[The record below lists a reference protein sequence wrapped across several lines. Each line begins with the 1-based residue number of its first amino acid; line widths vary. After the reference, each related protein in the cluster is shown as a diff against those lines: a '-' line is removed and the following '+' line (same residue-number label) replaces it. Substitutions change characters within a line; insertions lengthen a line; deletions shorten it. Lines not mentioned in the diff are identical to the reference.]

1 MIRLHVNSFMGIFC
15 TVASYD
21 NIHGKLLFMVSLF
34 SRESIVGFYHLP
46 YVTYCGYYRHVHA

>member
-1 MIRLHVNSFMGIFC
+1 MIRLHINSFMGFFC

-34 SRESIVGFYHLP
+34 SLESIVGFYHLQL
-46 YVTYCGYYRHVHA
+46 VTYCGYYRHVHA